1 MLFLHIREP
10 YHSAFARFVKLKFCK
25 VVKFEK
31 FSANTVARFSRSLTE
46 LQDQQVSASTFV
58 TLRQASVTYLLYLT
72 FWFTRQASSRSTSAL
87 VISPTALIVISHAH
101 ILTPH
106 THSSHHLQLCL
117 SSNLSLAIRL
127 CSDDIR
133 RHSLSLFFSLKKIEG
148 LLSSSLWRK
157 MFLYYIIEL

>member
-101 ILTPH
+101 ILTINICTRHLTNCTHRHITCTHPH
-106 THSSHHLQLCL
+106 TT
-117 SSNLSLAIRL
+117 
-127 CSDDIR
+127 
-133 RHSLSLFFSLKKIEG
+133 HSLI
-148 LLSSSLWRK
+148 SSSTAL
-157 MFLYYIIEL
+157 LIIESLSRHPPL